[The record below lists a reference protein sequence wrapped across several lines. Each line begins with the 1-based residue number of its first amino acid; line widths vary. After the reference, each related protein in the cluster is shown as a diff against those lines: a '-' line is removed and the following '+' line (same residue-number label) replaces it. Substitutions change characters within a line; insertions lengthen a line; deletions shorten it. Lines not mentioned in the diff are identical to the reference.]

1 MTLSRRTLVALAA
14 TVAALPGLVGAQAA
28 WPTKPVRIVVP
39 FAPGGTTDILARTL
53 APELSKALGN
63 SSGGLPFSVAFN
75 SRGGVAERKL
85 GQLKPDDLAQWVG
98 AIA

>member
-1 MTLSRRTLVALAA
+1 MRLHSSSGTRLKSSRSGR
-14 TVAALPGLVGAQAA
+14 
-28 WPTKPVRIVVP
+28 
-39 FAPGGTTDILARTL
+39 
-53 APELSKALGN
+53 SGN

-85 GQLKPDDLAQWVG
+85 GQLKPDDLAQWAG